1 MSINFWGVAQLVWF
15 CIFATEQQ
23 TNSNVMENEK
33 DTYLGKAMIQT
44 MVATILF
51 FCAVSHEQ
59 MVWTIVL
66 GTAGFIWASFAHHN
80 FNQYERRG

>member
-1 MSINFWGVAQLVWF
+1 
-15 CIFATEQQ
+15 
-23 TNSNVMENEK
+23 MENEK
-33 DTYLGKAMIQT
+33 DTYLCKAMIQT

>member
-1 MSINFWGVAQLVWF
+1 VSISFEGLHNWF
-15 CIFATEQQ
+15 GFVYLQPNNKQIQ
-23 TNSNVMENEK
+23 TSWKTKK

>member
-1 MSINFWGVAQLVWF
+1 
-15 CIFATEQQ
+15 
-23 TNSNVMENEK
+23 
-33 DTYLGKAMIQT
+33 

>member
-1 MSINFWGVAQLVWF
+1 MSIIFEDLHNWF
-15 CIFATEQQ
+15 GFVYLHPNNKQ
-23 TNSNVMENEK
+23 NSNVMENEK

-44 MVATILF
+44 MVATILL

-66 GTAGFIWASFAHHN
+66 GIGGALWAASAHHN